1 MFKEIVK
8 PQKAPV
14 DWNKIKLLAFDCDG
28 VLTQGGIIY
37 GNQGQELKDFSARD
51 GLGFMFLRFTD
62 IQTAV
67 ITGRTS
73 EAVAR
78 RCEDLRIDHVHQKIP
93 NKLKFAEELLQK
105 IGLGFE
111 NMLFMGD
118 DWNDFP
124 LLKAVAVSVCPAD
137 AASGLP
143 QLVDFV
149 TQAKGG
155 EGAVRECI
163 EMVLKK
169 KGIYEQSIQAYLA
182 RIT

>member
-8 PQKAPV
+8 PRKPAV
-14 DWNKIKLLAFDCDG
+14 NWGKIKLLAFDCDG

-37 GNQGQELKDFSARD
+37 GNEGQELKDFDARD
-51 GLGFMFLRFTD
+51 GLGFMMLRSTD

-78 RCEDLRIDHVHQKIP
+78 RCADLKIDHVYQKIP
-93 NKLKFAEELLQK
+93 HKLKLAEELLQK
-105 IGLGFE
+105 LGLGFE

-124 LLKAVAVSVCPAD
+124 LMKAVAVSVCPAD
-137 AASGLP
+137 AASGIP
-143 QLVDFV
+143 QLVDYV

-163 EMVLKK
+163 EMVLKN
-169 KGIYEQSIQAYLA
+169 KGIYEQAILAYLA
-182 RIT
+182 RIS

>member
-1 MFKEIVK
+1 MFTEIK
-8 PQKAPV
+8 KSQKAAV
-14 DWNKIKLLAFDCDG
+14 DWDKIKLLAFDCDG
-28 VLTQGGIIY
+28 VLTRGGIIY
-37 GNQGQELKDFSARD
+37 GNEGQELKDFSARD

-78 RCEDLRIDHVHQKIP
+78 RCADLRIDHVHQKIGR
-93 NKLKFAEELLQK
+93 KLEFATELLQSL
-105 IGLGFE
+105 GLGFE

-118 DWNDFP
+118 DWNDVP
-124 LLKAVAVSVCPAD
+124 LLRAVAVSVCPAD
-137 AASGLP
+137 AADGLP
-143 QLVDFV
+143 QLVDYV

-163 EMVLKK
+163 EMVLKN
-169 KGIYEQSIQAYLA
+169 KGIYEQSIQAYLEK
-182 RIT
+182 IT